1 VVLDAYRHL
10 ADAVL
15 DPIARRLGKVS
26 PDTLTWAALVSAGF
40 AGISFLF
47 QGVWPLIVGALFV
60 FLNALLDAL
69 DGKVAKMTGKAS
81 RRGDFLDHVV
91 DRYADVL
98 ILLGITLGPYASQ
111 WWWLGLLAIIGVLLT
126 SYMGTQ
132 AQAVGAARDYG
143 GILGRADRLVILVA
157 AALLQA
163 AVGPNSLAGLGIGEV
178 RYTVLAWTMALFA
191 VLGNFTAIQRAVA
204 TWRHLS

>member
-15 DPIARRLGKVS
+15 NPIARRLASVS
-26 PDTLTWAALVSAGF
+26 PNTLTWAALVSAAL

-47 QGVWPLIVGALFV
+47 RGGWPLVLGALFV

-81 RRGDFLDHVV
+81 RRGDFLDHVL

-98 ILLGITLGPYASQ
+98 MLGGIALGPYCPV
-111 WWWLGLLAIIGVLLT
+111 WLGLLAIVGVLLT

-132 AQAVGAARDYG
+132 AQAVGAGRDYG
-143 GILGRADRLVILVA
+143 GALGRADRLVILMV

-163 AVGPNSLAGLGIGEV
+163 GIDPNALRVLGIEPL
-178 RYTVLAWTMALFA
+178 RYYVLGWAMALFA
-191 VLGNFTAIQRAVA
+191 VLGNLTAIQRAVA
-204 TWRHLS
+204 TWRHLT